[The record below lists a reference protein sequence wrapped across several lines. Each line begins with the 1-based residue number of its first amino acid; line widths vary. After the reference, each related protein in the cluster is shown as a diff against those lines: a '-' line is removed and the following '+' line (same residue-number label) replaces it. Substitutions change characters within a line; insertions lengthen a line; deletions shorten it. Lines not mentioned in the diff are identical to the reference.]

1 MSEKNFSQTRCYA
14 TVKSQLCSC
23 CEVCTSSREKLFP
36 LLGSPSKCAL
46 DEMKNK
52 GKWHL
57 EFSFRDVFSFLF
69 ARRSWVRNA
78 VEIFSRSRRYIS
90 SHASPTFSLLSFNLK
105 CRASNNVLSLFFVR
119 WILEKLFSSF
129 VWSLQKEKRR
139 ENYVETRR
147 ISFFLLDY
155 RLFVTFWTNFYSNLV
170 LNWNM
175 VLVWNKNKIAAGWF
189 PFNGFKILSANVWS
203 IFCHSKVTGSE
214 TWVMLMFMLR

>member
-1 MSEKNFSQTRCYA
+1 MAFGIFISRCFSLA
-14 TVKSQLCSC
+14 
-23 CEVCTSSREKLFP
+23 
-36 LLGSPSKCAL
+36 
-46 DEMKNK
+46 
-52 GKWHL
+52 
-57 EFSFRDVFSFLF
+57 F
-69 ARRSWVRNA
+69 ARWSWVRNA

-90 SHASPTFSLLSFNLK
+90 SHASPTFLHYYPLIWNAELATTFLP
-105 CRASNNVLSLFFVR
+105 CSLFVGSR
-119 WILEKLFSSF
+119 KSF
-129 VWSLQKEKRR
+129 QFLCLIAAEEKRK

-175 VLVWNKNKIAAGWF
+175 VLVWNKNEFAAGWI
-189 PFNGFKILSANVWS
+189 PFNGFKISSAIVWS